1 MTPDD
6 RSNDTAIPSDDD
18 LGAPVTELRD
28 LSFPLDAR
36 FSDKVRG
43 RIERRLL
50 ARELLDLAWSGPLA
64 VVLEFLKAPFEFLK
78 GKRRP

>member
-18 LGAPVTELRD
+18 LGAPVVELRD
-28 LSFPLDAR
+28 LSFPLEDR
-36 FSDKVRG
+36 FPDKVRR

-50 ARELLDLAWSGPLA
+50 AGELLDLAWSGPL
-64 VVLEFLKAPFEFLK
+64 LSLIHISEPT
-78 GKRRP
+78 RPS

>member
-18 LGAPVTELRD
+18 LGAPVVELRD
-28 LSFPLDAR
+28 LSFPLEDR
-36 FSDKVRG
+36 FPDKVRR

-50 ARELLDLAWSGPLA
+50 AGELLDLAWSGPLA
-64 VVLEFLKAPFEFLK
+64 VALEFLKAPFELLK